1 MTAAKLA
8 VNDFDSPGGPRL
20 EAKITELE
28 APDSSSDRRRAHARC
43 GVDLEV
49 SLGSE
54 HNFYAGL
61 AENISA
67 GGVFVATHMV
77 KPVGELVELTIH
89 FPEEDRVVRAVG
101 EVRWTREYS
110 ELNDV
115 PPGMG
120 VRWKALSSEDAEQIG
135 RFSSVRPPLFFDD
148 E

>member
-89 FPEEDRVVRAVG
+89 FPEEDRVVRYAAATCGWHGTCSNRDGPAKSAGIV
-101 EVRWTREYS
+101 
-110 ELNDV
+110 
-115 PPGMG
+115 
-120 VRWKALSSEDAEQIG
+120 
-135 RFSSVRPPLFFDD
+135 
-148 E
+148 